1 MTIFKEKIAE
11 YIYGYDDEELEHVVA
26 NLLFE
31 KKKTVAVAESCT
43 GGLLANKL
51 TNISGSSE
59 YFERGVVAYSNQ
71 AKMDIL
77 GVPVKTLERFGAVSS
92 ETAAAMAEGVKRI
105 SSADFGISTTGI
117 AGPTGGSKE
126 KPVGLV
132 YIGFAGGA
140 ESYSKKFHFF
150 KDRLANKERAV
161 QAALNI
167 LRKEL
172 IKFTAH

>member
-1 MTIFKEKIAE
+1 
-11 YIYGYDDEELEHVVA
+11 

-71 AKMDIL
+71 AKLDIL
-77 GVPVKTLERFGAVSS
+77 GVPESVLEKYGAVSS
-92 ETAAAMAEGVKRI
+92 ETALAMAEGVKKI
-105 SSADFGISTTGI
+105 SGADFGISTTGI

-132 YIGFAGGA
+132 YIGFSA
-140 ESYSKKFHFF
+140 EGDSYSKRFHFF
-150 KDRLANKERAV
+150 KDRLSNKERAV

-172 IKFTAH
+172 IELTAH